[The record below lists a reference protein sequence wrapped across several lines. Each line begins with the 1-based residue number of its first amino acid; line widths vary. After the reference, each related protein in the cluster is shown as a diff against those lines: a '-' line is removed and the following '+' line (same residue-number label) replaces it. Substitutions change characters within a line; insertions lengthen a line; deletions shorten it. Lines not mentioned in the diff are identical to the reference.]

1 MFRKME
7 NKRISNK
14 IVGSLLLL
22 ALACLMPLMVTAQNH
37 WVPQSALYEDNM
49 TLTGVIMINGEE
61 QQTTALELG
70 AFCGEE
76 CRGTAR
82 PVLFPPTQR
91 YVVQMTIYGN
101 EGDQISFKLFDHDQ
115 GEELNLQSPDAIMF
129 GSTGLGTLMNPCVL
143 DFTPIVTI
151 SATTT
156 PEEGGALSGMGSYAL
171 GSTCILV
178 ATPNVG
184 YAFMYWTEDG
194 NEVSTDANYSFIV
207 TTDRNLVAHFTLPL
221 TVTAISNPVEG
232 GMVAGMG
239 VYDYNTSCT
248 LTATA
253 NEGFTF
259 SNWTKDGTVVSAAA
273 TFSFIVTES
282 STYVANFTDASGT
295 GVLNGV
301 FSIGENSHYN
311 FSQGNLQ
318 YQASTNTWRF
328 ATNQWDC
335 VGNNNTN
342 ISQTYSGW
350 IDLFGWGTSGY
361 NHGAVCYQPWSIS
374 ESYSDY
380 YAYGVA
386 TNNLYD
392 QTGQADWGYNAI
404 ANGGNTENGGWR
416 TLTGS
421 EWSYVF
427 NTRNTESGIRYAKAQ
442 VNNVNGIIL
451 LPDNWSASTYTLNN
465 TNTSN
470 ASFSSN
476 NISAS
481 QWTILENAGAV
492 FLPAAD
498 DRNGASFYGMGW
510 SGYYWSASSVYGAP
524 HYMRFG
530 GGYIDI
536 DIGTSGYYGFS
547 VRLVRHDENYSYEIN
562 AIPNPAE
569 CGMVTG
575 SGTYE
580 EGNICT
586 LTATAN
592 TGYTFQNW
600 TENGEVVSTE
610 ASYSFTVIGNRDLV
624 ANFILQSYTISVS
637 ANPSEGGSVSG
648 AGNYNYGSTCAVT
661 AIANTGYTFTNWTE
675 NGEVVSTEASYSF
688 TVTGDRELMANFAS
702 QSYTISASANPSEGG
717 SVSGAGSYDYGSTCT
732 LTATANTGYTFD
744 NWTEN
749 GTIISNTAVYSFE
762 VTGNRTLVANF
773 ADASGTGVLSGVF
786 TVGEH
791 AHVQFSKGNLQY
803 QASTN
808 IWRFASNQYDYIGSD
823 NSNISQTYSG
833 WIDFFGWGTSGW
845 NSGNTYY
852 HPWDSNDSDGNLYG
866 PSGEY
871 DLTGDY
877 ANADWGVFNPIIN
890 GGNQTNKWRTLTQP
904 EWEYLFNTRATVSGI
919 RYAKAN
925 VNNVNGIILLPDDWN
940 SNTYSLNN
948 TNDSGASF
956 SSNMLTASQW
966 STIEQAG
973 AVFLPAAGGRGGSAV
988 FSVGSY
994 GMYWSASYYNSNKA
1008 YSVYFYD
1015 GDLYADFLGVRYPGL
1030 SVRLVCPVDNYSY
1043 EIHATPNPQEGGTIS
1058 GAGTYDEDTT
1068 CTLMATANTGY
1079 TFQNWTENGEVVST
1093 EASYSFTVTGDRELI
1108 ANFALQSYTIYASAS
1123 PSEGGIVNLSMV
1135 YDFEDGSMQ
1144 GWTTIDADGDGYNW
1158 EQNTNSDIYGH
1169 NGSNGFI
1176 LSRSWNGDIL
1186 YPDNYFVSPQ
1196 CVLCGSI
1203 TFYACAQDANYAAEH
1218 FGVAVSTNGNTDPN
1232 DFVTIQEWTLS
1243 ARGSGMPTVSTRSG
1257 NRAQSNWCEY
1267 TVDLSAYAGQT
1278 GYVAIRHFNCHD
1290 MFWINIDDISIVMN
1304 GVTETYSYG
1313 FPCTVAAMP
1322 FDGYAFQSWTENGEV
1337 VSTNPYYS
1345 FTVTDNRNL
1354 VANFALQSY
1363 TISASVNPSEG
1374 GSVSGAGSYDYGS
1387 TCTLTATANT
1397 GYTFLNWTENGEV
1410 VSTEATYSF
1419 TVTGDRELVANFI
1432 QTLPFIND
1440 DFNDGEI
1447 NADYWTATGPNV
1459 YEEDGMIK
1467 IQQNVTDNDVRLTS
1481 GYISIPGSGK
1491 ILIDRKFLVHRAND
1505 YFSGGYYIAF
1515 NGDEQ
1520 NYIRIA
1526 YWHEAYIGKY
1536 GVYIDAQLNGIT
1548 TEIRLCDAVFDTW
1561 HDEAV
1566 LVDITSGTLAYC
1578 IDNNLVVTN
1587 EIPGLSEMPQSYF
1600 HVWFYPYGWWTGH
1613 YQNMD
1618 YIKINV
1624 TEPSCH
1630 ITVSPNLEE
1639 GGTVAGAG
1647 DYSYGDVCTLTATA
1661 NEGYIFTNW
1670 TENGEV
1676 VSTEATY
1683 SFIVTGNRELVA
1695 DFEAEGSTFP
1705 TFGMIAYYPFNGNA
1719 NDESGYGNHGTLQGN
1734 SPQLTT
1740 DRFGNENSAY
1750 LFGGYNNKGWI
1761 KVSNSSSL
1769 ALDDAMSVSF
1779 WVNFT
1784 DYGGQNGYGGYTTD
1798 NNTHAVVCK
1807 AGDTSSRP
1815 GFNACMGPTGDSL
1828 HVWSFNRYPD
1838 FYNVGSYYHGYEP
1851 GQWLH
1856 CVITVGDSMAR
1867 LYINGVLYQE
1877 ETCDNADFSN
1887 ANNQDMTIGVMNAG
1901 SWYPFNGKI
1910 DDIILYNRAITPI
1923 EVSELFNLE
1932 GLGTVSCVINAT
1944 ASSIDGGII
1953 TGMGSYEIGDTCTL
1967 TATANEGY
1975 SFMYWTENG
1984 HLVSTDATY
1993 SFPVIRDR
2001 DMVAHFALPLTI
2013 TASSNPT
2020 EGGTVEGVGEYD
2032 YNTTC
2037 TLTAT
2042 ANENYTFMYWT
2053 ENGNQ
2058 VSANASYS
2066 FTVTADRE
2074 LVAHFSLP
2082 LTIAATANP
2091 TEGGTVEGVGE
2102 YDYNTTCTLTAVPN
2116 PGYLFLNWKKNG
2128 SIISCNASYSF
2139 TVTEDVD
2146 LEAAFMPLEGLHI
2159 GDGETTN
2166 VYLPSYS
2173 YYKYTLS
2180 QQIYTPEEVGGK
2192 NTINSISFFNT
2203 GGEKTRNYDIYMVH
2217 TDKTVF
2223 DSVTDWIMVSEANRV
2238 FSGDLTFNTGQ
2249 WTTIA
2254 LDTVFAYN
2262 GTSNL
2267 ALVVDDNSGN
2277 YTGSPHMA
2285 CRVFNANGNQA
2296 IRVYSD
2302 GTNYDPYNPSGYSG
2316 TLHNVKNQ
2324 VILGFEKCMV
2334 NATADPSEGGTV
2346 SGTGEYDYGSTC
2358 SLTAVANEG
2367 YTFMYWTENGT
2378 QVSANATYSFVVTAI
2393 RDLVAHFTPP
2403 LNISATASPMEG
2415 GLVSGF
2421 GEYDYNT
2428 TCTMTATPNEGY
2440 LFLHWSRNGEVVSC
2454 NASYSFTVVEDVA
2467 LEAVFIQLEGQLVG
2481 EGEATNVYLPSY
2493 SLFNY
2498 SLTQQIYSLDE
2509 IDAVGSIESISFY
2522 NAGGTKT
2529 RSYDIYMVRT
2539 DKVSFASKTDWI
2551 AVTEADRVYSGT
2563 VTMNQ
2568 GYWTTFQLDTPF
2580 VYDGTANLA
2589 IVIDDNS
2596 GNWTGSPNLSCRV
2609 YSAQGNQAIR
2619 VYSDYTNY
2627 DPYNPGSYNGTLL
2640 NVKNQIVFDVVPVYY
2655 TISVTANPVEGG
2667 TVSGAGSYQIGSTC
2681 TLSASAS
2688 EGYTF
2693 MYWTNNG
2700 IQVSSDATYSFVVTS
2715 DCNMVAHFAL
2725 PFTIA
2730 TVASPLEGGI
2740 TAGMGEFD
2748 YGSTCT
2754 VTATANEG
2762 YVFVNWSENG
2772 EMVSGNAVYSFMV
2785 TGNRNLVAVFDIPS
2799 TIDYV
2804 DLGLPSGTI
2813 WATYNIGAQTPESLG
2828 DYFAWGETQPKDV
2841 YDWSTYQHCMGSGLE
2856 LTKYCNESY
2865 FGYNGFTDNLSVL
2878 LPEDDAAVG
2887 NWGNGWIM
2895 PTKEDWQELLDNT
2908 ECTMAIRKGVR
2919 GRLFTASNGN
2929 SLFLPTSGYRQGGGI
2944 FEVGSYGCYWSSSVD
2959 FDLFPVVAWNL
2970 RFNSDTCAIYS
2981 DARGLGFS
2989 VRPVH
2994 APWPEYLVTAS
3005 VYPEEGG
3012 VVSGEG
3018 TYNEGA
3024 TCTLTA
3030 MANEG
3035 YTFMYWMENSQY
3047 VSSEASYSFNV
3058 TGERI
3063 LVAVFSET
3071 NGSGLLDGTFT
3082 VGENTRVQFS
3092 KGNLLYQA
3100 STGTWRFAENQYDR
3114 MGYSNAS
3121 ASSTYSGWIDLYC
3134 WGTSGWNSG
3143 AQEYQP
3149 YSTSLNNE
3157 DYFTG
3162 GSSSID
3168 LTGDYADADWA
3179 YHNAIANG
3187 GQQPGLWRCLTHEE
3201 YIYMMETRTDASQ
3214 KYAYATVNGV
3224 SGLVILP
3231 DTWTLPD
3238 GLSFVPQAGSW
3249 SSNIYSAEQWIQME
3263 SAGAVFLPATGTR
3276 QGNYVFYVGT
3286 LGDYWSSTAC
3296 DESTGHSMSFFNGNV
3311 YPGDNRY
3318 RHLGTSVR
3326 PVHVIQNATFTIQTS
3341 ANPAEGGNIEGAG
3354 AYEEGSTCSLTAIA
3368 NEGFAFVNWTENN
3381 EVVSTEPA
3389 YTFVVTADRYLV
3401 AHFIPTQQTFNLSA
3415 GWSWLSTYVEQDGI
3429 DGLGMLEDGLGT
3441 DGIMIK
3447 SQYDGF
3453 VSYNEG
3459 TWLGSLNG
3467 ITNEKMYLVNTSTP
3481 ADVVITGPAVNL
3493 SEHPITLN
3501 PNWNWIS
3508 YPSPFERDINEALA
3522 NLNATEGDVLKSQS
3536 CFAIYNTIYGWYGSL
3551 NTMTPGMGYMYQ
3563 SHNNEDVTFVYSEGM
3578 SRSLKRN
3585 ADVGNNHWMPTIEA
3599 YPQNMSMMA
3608 VVELNGEEV
3617 GDERYELAVFSG
3629 EECRGSVRLVYVEPL
3644 NRHVAFLSVM
3654 GEEEVDLSLAL
3665 YDTQTGK
3672 AYFNTTDG
3680 LRFVANAVLG
3690 APDSPYVA
3698 RFGGM
3703 GVDENDAESIAFYPN
3718 PVRAGQLF
3726 QIEIPVEC
3734 PGVRVSIVNA
3744 LGTVVSTSDLYAHP
3758 ATLRAPAVA
3767 GVYLLRMVTNKGVAY
3782 CRKLVVKN

>member
-1 MFRKME
+1 MFRMME
-7 NKRISNK
+7 DKRISNK
-14 IVGSLLLL
+14 IVSSLLLL
-22 ALACLMPLMVTAQNH
+22 MLAWLMPLTTLAQNH
-37 WVPQSALYEDNM
+37 WVPQSATYEDNM

-61 QQTTALELG
+61 QHSTALEVG

-76 CRGTAR
+76 CRGSMR
-82 PVLFPPTQR
+82 PVLFPPTQQ
-91 YVVQMTIYGN
+91 YVVQMTIYGVA
-101 EGDQISFKLFDHDQ
+101 GDQITFKLYDHDL
-115 GEELNLQSPDAIMF
+115 GEELNLQSPDAITF
-129 GSTGLGTLMNPCVL
+129 GSTGLGSLMNPYVL
-143 DFTPIVTI
+143 VFMPIVTI
-151 SATTT
+151 SVTAN
-156 PEEGGALSGMGSYAL
+156 PEEGGTLSGMGFYAL
-171 GSTCILV
+171 GSTCTLV

-184 YAFMYWTEDG
+184 YSFMYWTEDG

-221 TVTAISNPVEG
+221 TITAISNPVEG

-374 ESYSDY
+374 NSYSDY

-451 LPDNWSASTYTLNN
+451 LPDNWSASNYTLNN

-481 QWTILENAGAV
+481 QWTLLENAGAV

-569 CGMVTG
+569 YGMVIG

-592 TGYTFQNW
+592 TGY
-600 TENGEVVSTE
+600 
-610 ASYSFTVIGNRDLV
+610 A
-624 ANFILQSYTISVS
+624 
-637 ANPSEGGSVSG
+637 
-648 AGNYNYGSTCAVT
+648 
-661 AIANTGYTFTNWTE
+661 FTNWTE

-688 TVTGDRELMANFAS
+688 TVTGDRELVANFAL
-702 QSYTISASANPSEGG
+702 QSYSISASANPSEGG
-717 SVSGAGSYDYGSTCT
+717 SVSGAGNYNYGSTCT
-732 LTATANTGYTFD
+732 VTATANTGYTF
-744 NWTEN
+744 T
-749 GTIISNTAVYSFE
+749 
-762 VTGNRTLVANF
+762 
-773 ADASGTGVLSGVF
+773 
-786 TVGEH
+786 
-791 AHVQFSKGNLQY
+791 
-803 QASTN
+803 
-808 IWRFASNQYDYIGSD
+808 
-823 NSNISQTYSG
+823 
-833 WIDFFGWGTSGW
+833 
-845 NSGNTYY
+845 
-852 HPWDSNDSDGNLYG
+852 
-866 PSGEY
+866 
-871 DLTGDY
+871 
-877 ANADWGVFNPIIN
+877 
-890 GGNQTNKWRTLTQP
+890 
-904 EWEYLFNTRATVSGI
+904 
-919 RYAKAN
+919 
-925 VNNVNGIILLPDDWN
+925 
-940 SNTYSLNN
+940 
-948 TNDSGASF
+948 
-956 SSNMLTASQW
+956 
-966 STIEQAG
+966 
-973 AVFLPAAGGRGGSAV
+973 
-988 FSVGSY
+988 
-994 GMYWSASYYNSNKA
+994 
-1008 YSVYFYD
+1008 
-1015 GDLYADFLGVRYPGL
+1015 
-1030 SVRLVCPVDNYSY
+1030 
-1043 EIHATPNPQEGGTIS
+1043 
-1058 GAGTYDEDTT
+1058 
-1068 CTLMATANTGY
+1068 
-1079 TFQNWTENGEVVST
+1079 NWTENGEVVST
-1093 EASYSFTVTGDRELI
+1093 EASYSFTISGDRELV
-1108 ANFALQSYTIYASAS
+1108 ASFALQSYI
-1123 PSEGGIVNLSMV
+1123 
-1135 YDFEDGSMQ
+1135 
-1144 GWTTIDADGDGYNW
+1144 
-1158 EQNTNSDIYGH
+1158 
-1169 NGSNGFI
+1169 
-1176 LSRSWNGDIL
+1176 
-1186 YPDNYFVSPQ
+1186 
-1196 CVLCGSI
+1196 
-1203 TFYACAQDANYAAEH
+1203 
-1218 FGVAVSTNGNTDPN
+1218 
-1232 DFVTIQEWTLS
+1232 
-1243 ARGSGMPTVSTRSG
+1243 
-1257 NRAQSNWCEY
+1257 
-1267 TVDLSAYAGQT
+1267 
-1278 GYVAIRHFNCHD
+1278 
-1290 MFWINIDDISIVMN
+1290 
-1304 GVTETYSYG
+1304 
-1313 FPCTVAAMP
+1313 
-1322 FDGYAFQSWTENGEV
+1322 
-1337 VSTNPYYS
+1337 
-1345 FTVTDNRNL
+1345 
-1354 VANFALQSY
+1354 
-1363 TISASVNPSEG
+1363 ISASVNPSEG
-1374 GSVSGAGSYDYGS
+1374 GNVSGAGSYDYGS
-1387 TCTLTATANT
+1387 TCTLMATANT
-1397 GYTFLNWTENGEV
+1397 GYTFTNWKENGEVVSTEAAYSFIVRGDRTLVANFSLLQQFDIAVLALPEEGGSVTGGGTYQYGQSCTLTAEANEGYAFTNWTENGEVVSIEVTYTFTVTGNRNFVGNFAVSSADNYVDLGLPSGLLWATCNIGANSPEEYGDYFAWGETTPKDVYSWSTYQYCMGSLVTLTKYCNYSGYGYEGFTDGLTTLLPEDDAAVANWGNNWRMPTQTEWNELFNNTTKTWTTRNGVYGRLFTAMNGNSLFLPAAGYWGESLSEAGACGYYWSSSLDTGDPFYAGKLGFHYGECYVSHSYRNYGHSVRAVRENLVLVTATPNPADGGEVRGGGAYAVGTTCTLTATPAEGYAFMNWTENGEVVSTEVTYSFTVTGERELVANFALQSYTISTSTNPSEGGSVTGSGTYGYGSACTVTATASEGYTFQRWTENGEV

-1419 TVTGDRELVANFI
+1419 TVTGDRELVANFAHANGAG
-1432 QTLPFIND
+1432 TLSGVFSVGENSHVNFSQGNLQYQASTNTWRFAENQWDYVGADNANISETYDGWIDLFGWGTSGYNHGAIGYQPWTISQDNGEYLAYGDGETNLNDQSGQADWGYNAISNGGNQENNGWRTMTQPEWDYLINGRTTASGIRYAKAIVNEVQGIILLPDDWSASIFELSNTNEPHASFNGNEIDLSQWEILENAGAVFLPSAGERISTSINYAGNSGYYWSATRTDVEGAFFTFFYWDYVGTDYGLLYDRSKGRSVRLVKDDQSNQKLSFIND

-1447 NADYWTATGPNV
+1447 NAGYWTATGPNV
-1459 YEEDGMIK
+1459 YEEEGMIK

-1491 ILIDRKFLVHRAND
+1491 ILIDRKFLVHRANN

-1536 GVYIDAQLNGIT
+1536 GIYIDAQLNGIT

-1561 HDEAV
+1561 HNEEV
-1566 LVDITSGTLAYC
+1566 LIDVTSGTLAYC
-1578 IDNNLVVTN
+1578 IDNNLVATN
-1587 EIPGLSEMPQSYF
+1587 EIPGLTDMPQSYF

-1624 TEPSCH
+1624 TEPSYH

-1639 GGTVAGAG
+1639 GGAVTGAG

-1695 DFEAEGSTFP
+1695 NFALQSYTISASANPSEG
-1705 TFGMIAYYPFNGNA
+1705 GNV
-1719 NDESGYGNHGTLQGN
+1719 SGAGSY
-1734 SPQLTT
+1734 
-1740 DRFGNENSAY
+1740 
-1750 LFGGYNNKGWI
+1750 
-1761 KVSNSSSL
+1761 
-1769 ALDDAMSVSF
+1769 
-1779 WVNFT
+1779 
-1784 DYGGQNGYGGYTTD
+1784 DYG
-1798 NNTHAVVCK
+1798 
-1807 AGDTSSRP
+1807 S
-1815 GFNACMGPTGDSL
+1815 
-1828 HVWSFNRYPD
+1828 
-1838 FYNVGSYYHGYEP
+1838 
-1851 GQWLH
+1851 
-1856 CVITVGDSMAR
+1856 
-1867 LYINGVLYQE
+1867 
-1877 ETCDNADFSN
+1877 
-1887 ANNQDMTIGVMNAG
+1887 
-1901 SWYPFNGKI
+1901 
-1910 DDIILYNRAITPI
+1910 
-1923 EVSELFNLE
+1923 
-1932 GLGTVSCVINAT
+1932 
-1944 ASSIDGGII
+1944 
-1953 TGMGSYEIGDTCTL
+1953 TCTL
-1967 TATANEGY
+1967 TAT
-1975 SFMYWTENG
+1975 
-1984 HLVSTDATY
+1984 
-1993 SFPVIRDR
+1993 
-2001 DMVAHFALPLTI
+2001 
-2013 TASSNPT
+2013 
-2020 EGGTVEGVGEYD
+2020 
-2032 YNTTC
+2032 
-2037 TLTAT
+2037 
-2042 ANENYTFMYWT
+2042 
-2053 ENGNQ
+2053 
-2058 VSANASYS
+2058 
-2066 FTVTADRE
+2066 
-2074 LVAHFSLP
+2074 
-2082 LTIAATANP
+2082 
-2091 TEGGTVEGVGE
+2091 
-2102 YDYNTTCTLTAVPN
+2102 
-2116 PGYLFLNWKKNG
+2116 
-2128 SIISCNASYSF
+2128 
-2139 TVTEDVD
+2139 
-2146 LEAAFMPLEGLHI
+2146 
-2159 GDGETTN
+2159 
-2166 VYLPSYS
+2166 
-2173 YYKYTLS
+2173 
-2180 QQIYTPEEVGGK
+2180 
-2192 NTINSISFFNT
+2192 
-2203 GGEKTRNYDIYMVH
+2203 
-2217 TDKTVF
+2217 
-2223 DSVTDWIMVSEANRV
+2223 
-2238 FSGDLTFNTGQ
+2238 
-2249 WTTIA
+2249 
-2254 LDTVFAYN
+2254 
-2262 GTSNL
+2262 
-2267 ALVVDDNSGN
+2267 
-2277 YTGSPHMA
+2277 
-2285 CRVFNANGNQA
+2285 
-2296 IRVYSD
+2296 
-2302 GTNYDPYNPSGYSG
+2302 
-2316 TLHNVKNQ
+2316 
-2324 VILGFEKCMV
+2324 
-2334 NATADPSEGGTV
+2334 
-2346 SGTGEYDYGSTC
+2346 
-2358 SLTAVANEG
+2358 ANEG
-2367 YTFMYWTENGT
+2367 YTFMYWTENDT
-2378 QVSANATYSFVVTAI
+2378 QVSADAPYSFVVTTN
-2393 RDLVAHFTPP
+2393 RNLVAHFSLP
-2403 LNISATASPMEG
+2403 LNITATASPTEG
-2415 GLVSGF
+2415 GTISGF

-2481 EGEATNVYLPSY
+2481 EGEATNTHLPSY
-2493 SLFNY
+2493 SFYKY
-2498 SLTQQIYSLDE
+2498 SLTQQIYTPEE
-2509 IDAVGSIESISFY
+2509 IGASGFIESVSYY
-2522 NAGGTKT
+2522 NAGETKT
-2529 RSYDIYMVRT
+2529 RSYDIYMVYT
-2539 DKVSFASKTDWI
+2539 DKTAFDNNTDWI
-2551 AVTEADRVYSGT
+2551 PVTEADRVYSGT

-2568 GYWTTFQLDTPF
+2568 GEWTNIELDSVF
-2580 VYDGTANLA
+2580 GYDGSSNLA
-2589 IVIDDNS
+2589 FVVDDNS
-2596 GNWTGSPNLSCRV
+2596 GNYTYSPHMACRV
-2609 YSAQGNQAIR
+2609 FGTQSNQAIR
-2619 VYSDYTNY
+2619 VYSDNTNY
-2627 DPYNPGSYNGTLL
+2627 DPYNSGSYNGTLL
-2640 NVKNQIVFDVVPVYY
+2640 NVKNQIIVDVVPVNC
-2655 TISVTANPVEGG
+2655 TISATANPTEGG
-2667 TVSGAGSYQIGSTC
+2667 MVSGAGTYLSGSTC
-2681 TLSASAS
+2681 TLSAVAN

-2693 MYWTNNG
+2693 MYWTNND

-2715 DCNMVAHFAL
+2715 DCNMVAYFAL

-2730 TVASPLEGGI
+2730 TVASPLECGM

-2772 EMVSGNAVYSFMV
+2772 EMVSGNAVYSFTV
-2785 TGNRNLVAVFDIPS
+2785 TGNRDLVAVFDIPS
-2799 TIDYV
+2799 AIDFV
-2804 DLGLPSGTI
+2804 DLGLPSGTL
-2813 WATYNIGAQTPESLG
+2813 WATYNVGAQTPESLG

-3012 VVSGEG
+3012 MVSGEG
-3018 TYNEGA
+3018 TYAEGA
-3024 TCTLTA
+3024 SCTLAA

-3058 TGERI
+3058 TGERN

-3114 MGYSNAS
+3114 MGYSNAN

-3149 YSTSLNNE
+3149 YSTSMNNE
-3157 DYFTG
+3157 DYYTG

-3201 YIYMMETRTDASQ
+3201 YIYMMESRTDASQ

-3238 GLSFVPQAGSW
+3238 GLSFVPQTGSW

-3276 QGNYVFYVGT
+3276 SGNYVFYVGS

-3318 RHLGTSVR
+3318 RYLGTSVR
-3326 PVHVIQNATFTIQTS
+3326 PVHVIQNATFSIQTS

-3354 AYEEGSTCSLTAIA
+3354 AYEEGSTCTLTAIA

-3381 EVVSTEPA
+3381 EVVSTEPT

-3429 DGLGMLEDGLGT
+3429 DGLGMLENGLGM

-3481 ADVVITGPAVNL
+3481 ADVVIIGPAVNL

-3508 YPSPFERDINEALA
+3508 YPSPFEKDVNEALA
-3522 NLNATEGDVLKSQS
+3522 NLNAAEGDVLKSQS

-3563 SHNNEDVTFVYSEGM
+3563 SHNIEDVTFVYSEGM

-3585 ADVGNNHWMPTIEA
+3585 VEVGNNHWMPTIEA
-3599 YPQNMSMMA
+3599 YPQNMSMIA

-3617 GDERYELAVFSG
+3617 GGERYELAVFSG

-3644 NRHVAFLSVM
+3644 HRHVAFLSVM

-3672 AYFNTTDG
+3672 AYFNPTDG

-3690 APDSPYVA
+3690 TPDSPYVA

-3726 QIEIPVEC
+3726 QIEMPVEC

-3744 LGTVVSTSDLYAHP
+3744 LGTVVSTTDLYAHP